1 MSARN
6 GGTAY
11 PSLEIWTNDGDQLAH
26 APNGEVVAPGCA
38 TSIHHPGMSLR
49 DYFAAKATLMAY
61 YAESAAPTH
70 GGTLGNPTYQG
81 IAARAYLMAD
91 AMLKARAA

>member
-38 TSIHHPGMSLR
+38 TSIHHPGMALR
-49 DYFAAKATLMAY
+49 DYFAAKAM
-61 YAESAAPTH
+61 H
-70 GGTLGNPTYQG
+70 GD
-81 IAARAYLMAD
+81 IASLPEAHDWAQHTDSIASRAYAMAD